1 MKLDISAGRLLRTL
15 LCCIAAL
22 HALSL
27 GFCLVYHGLG
37 VYAPFP
43 YFGRLVKFFY
53 VDKEDNLPTWYSS
66 GVLLLAAL
74 LLWQV
79 ASRAKASGA
88 RFARHWRILSFVF
101 ALLSIDEYAQI
112 HEIGATVAVVHLG
125 QASYLSWLV
134 LAAPFVLVLAVSYT
148 RFLLALPG
156 RVRLFV
162 LVGAALF
169 LSGAAGMEVVGAFSG
184 RENIGFTPGW
194 ASMRYVLS
202 ASFEELLEMTGAT
215 LFVYAIAH
223 HLQQHQ
229 RPGSAA
235 APAQAA
241 RETAPAVPAGTG
253 R

>member
-1 MKLDISAGRLLRTL
+1 MKLDIPAGRLLRVL
-15 LCCIAAL
+15 LCGIAAL
-22 HALSL
+22 HVLSL

-37 VYAPFP
+37 VYDPFP

-66 GVLLLAAL
+66 GVLLLAAV

-79 ASRAKASGA
+79 AGNARAAGA
-88 RFARHWRILSFVF
+88 RFARHWRLLSVVF

-112 HEIGATVAVVHLG
+112 HEIGATVVVVHLG
-125 QASYLSWLV
+125 KASYLSWLV
-134 LAAPFVLVLAVSYT
+134 LAAPFVLVLAASYV

-156 RVRLFV
+156 RVRVLV
-162 LVGAALF
+162 LVGAVLF

-202 ASFEELLEMTGAT
+202 ASFEELLEMTGAA
-215 LFVYAIAH
+215 LFVYAIALY
-223 HLQQHQ
+223 LQQHQ
-229 RPGSAA
+229 RPTAAA
-235 APAQAA
+235 APAQAV
-241 RETAPAVPAGTG
+241 RDTAPTVPAGTG